1 MTQLAK
7 NEIAKRPGLALDR
20 ATVRTV
26 DKDGRLHVEV
36 THISKANVCPYFGRE
51 IPRWEELGL
60 DPDRIYQLLRDP
72 GELAKAAATFN
83 NLPLLCEHVPHSAED
98 PIKELVIGATGSD
111 AEFKDPYLNN
121 SLVVWDA
128 TYIGLIDSHE
138 QKELSS
144 SYYYDADMTPGV
156 YEGVP
161 YDGRMINIVGNHVAL
176 VKVGRAGAD
185 VAVSDSLPS
194 ELDPMKKKHIAVAI
208 SAALGAYLRPALAQ
222 DSIPQLRDLT
232 RGNKTPAQIAA
243 DAKALFGDKVDEPKL
258 AGLLKTAMDEAAEY
272 DDTAD
277 DEDDE
282 KDKKDDKAKDEDEDD
297 KDKKAKDET
306 DEDGKDKGK
315 KDDKA
320 MDSASILAKA
330 RDQARAESRALRQ
343 AERDVASIVG
353 ELPAMD
359 SAEEVYRY
367 ALDQLKVDHKGVH
380 ASALPAMVRLAKDR
394 APAAQ
399 KTESVAMD
407 AESVDSFDKRFPNRA
422 PLRSV

>member
-1 MTQLAK
+1 MT
-7 NEIAKRPGLALDR
+7 KRSGEGLALDR

-26 DKDGRLHVEV
+26 DKDGRLHVEI
-36 THISKANVCPYFGRE
+36 TPISKANVCPYFGRE

-98 PIKELVIGATGSD
+98 PIKDLVIGATGSD
-111 AEFKDPYLNN
+111 AEFKDPYLIN

-128 TYIGLIDSHE
+128 TYIGAINSHE

-156 YEGVP
+156 HDGVP

-194 ELDPMKKKHIAVAI
+194 ELDPMKQKHIAIAI
-208 SAALGAYLRPALAQ
+208 GAALGAYLRPALAQ
-222 DSIPQLRDLT
+222 DSIPQLRDLS

-243 DAKALFGDKVDEPKL
+243 DAKKMFGDKVDPVKL
-258 AGLLKTAMDEAAEY
+258 AMVLQTAMDEAAEY

-277 DEDDE
+277 DEDEDD
-282 KDKKDDKAKDEDEDD
+282 KDKKDPPKDKAADDEDEDD
-297 KDKKAKDET
+297 KDKKD
-306 DEDGKDKGK
+306 K

-320 MDSASILAKA
+320 MDAGVILAQA

-343 AERDVASIVG
+343 AERDVAPLVG

-367 ALDQLKVDHKGVH
+367 ALTKAGVKHQGVH
-380 ASALPAMVRLAKDR
+380 ASALQAMVELAKDR
-394 APAAQ
+394 APTAT
-399 KTESVAMD
+399 KSDTIAMD
-407 AESVDSFDKRFPNRA
+407 AESVNSFDQRFPNRA
-422 PLRSV
+422 TLRSV